1 MFCLSS
7 VAPFSLPCR
16 TPLKK
21 VAEPEDIANQI
32 VLLASS
38 KVSGHVTG
46 QVLMIEGGM
55 EGRLL
60 NMPKDLELPEEV

>member
-1 MFCLSS
+1 M
-7 VAPFSLPCR
+7 
-16 TPLKK
+16 
-21 VAEPEDIANQI
+21 AEPEDVANQI

-60 NMPKDLELPEEV
+60 NMPKDLELPGEV